1 MKNKIESFLLI
12 GIFTTSILLIIVF
25 TASIFSGCNSQP
37 QNKEVKEAEHSEP
50 ATTEMNESKNV
61 AAADLKTAMRK
72 LWEDHITWTRNVI
85 ICLVDSAPG
94 GEQAVKRLMNNQED
108 IGNAIKPYYGDE
120 AGNKLTELLKS
131 HIAISADV
139 VNAAKAG
146 NKTMLDEA
154 NKNWYANAD
163 EISSFLSTANP
174 AWGIE
179 EMNTMMHDHL
189 KLTTDEAVARIK
201 KNYNA
206 DVDAYDKV
214 HQEILKMADMLADG
228 IVKQFPDKFKDG

>member
-1 MKNKIESFLLI
+1 MKNKIANFLLF
-12 GIFTTSILLIIVF
+12 GVFTTIILLIIVF
-25 TASIFSGCNSQP
+25 TTSIFSGCNPQP
-37 QNKEVKEAEHSEP
+37 QNIEVKEEETLEP
-50 ATTEMNESKNV
+50 ATFETNENKND

-120 AGNKLTELLKS
+120 AGNKLTDLLHT
-131 HIAISADV
+131 HIAISANV
-139 VNAAKAG
+139 VKAAKAG
-146 NKTMLDEA
+146 NKTALDEA

-163 EISSFLSTANP
+163 EISSFLSAANP

-179 EMNTMMHDHL
+179 EMKTMMHDHL

-214 HQEILKMADMLADG
+214 HDEILKMADMLADG
-228 IVKQFPDKFKDG
+228 IVKQFPNKFKDG